1 MTYCKASTD
10 SAWPKHVGVVLNYLH
25 ERHCEPCNPSVPQA
39 ILRSLS
45 FLERVGGVQATQRLS
60 ELQVVRNT
68 VNQLTMDLQTG
79 APPKRQAP
87 VLPLAMIAALEITVC
102 DVSCSLYLR
111 GFAFYKLL
119 KLWAAA
125 RHSDLEGLDPS
136 SLVLTV
142 QGLEGRLDRTKTS
155 GPVFISRAAFLL
167 RPEWLATGV
176 EIWNHANM
184 AFERD
189 YFLPLPTADW
199 KGCLKSMASYSQM
212 VAFSKY
218 LWRSLRTLVRDQQ
231 SWVFSEQQMFASL
244 DAVTFWSEHS
254 ERNCL
259 NSVLAALEVPREQRD
274 YLGRWRA
281 TTASDEYIRSARVI
295 VMHLQMQ
302 AVQGLCAD
310 PSGNLRSLGIPE
322 LLDHLRS
329 ACLFCE
335 EEIRELREVLMI
347 PSAVIAAARVTADA
361 SLVKSLDETPPERQE
376 VNDVLVDAADS
387 APFFAVLGKRR
398 LLRLHKAGGCPA
410 TPSELRE

>member
-25 ERHCEPCNPSVPQA
+25 ERHCEPCNPSIPQA

-79 APPKRQAP
+79 ALPKRQAP

-155 GPVFISRAAFLL
+155 GPGRRVRFLPIFISRAAFLL

-199 KGCLKSMASYSQM
+199 KGCLKSMASYSQV

-218 LWRSLRTLVRDQQ
+218 LWRSLRTLVHDQQ
-231 SWVFSEQQMFASL
+231 SWVFSEQQMFASP

-254 ERNCL
+254 ERF
-259 NSVLAALEVPREQRD
+259 SFGSFGSAA
-274 YLGRWRA
+274 RA
-281 TTASDEYIRSARVI
+281 TR
-295 VMHLQMQ
+295 L
-302 AVQGLCAD
+302 
-310 PSGNLRSLGIPE
+310 LRSL
-322 LLDHLRS
+322 
-329 ACLFCE
+329 
-335 EEIRELREVLMI
+335 
-347 PSAVIAAARVTADA
+347 A
-361 SLVKSLDETPPERQE
+361 SYDFQ
-376 VNDVLVDAADS
+376 
-387 APFFAVLGKRR
+387 
-398 LLRLHKAGGCPA
+398 
-410 TPSELRE
+410 

>member
-1 MTYCKASTD
+1 
-10 SAWPKHVGVVLNYLH
+10 
-25 ERHCEPCNPSVPQA
+25 
-39 ILRSLS
+39 
-45 FLERVGGVQATQRLS
+45 LERVGGVQATQRLS

-199 KGCLKSMASYSQM
+199 KGCLKSMASYSKWWPFQNIYG
-212 VAFSKY
+212 ALCEPLF
-218 LWRSLRTLVRDQQ
+218 
-231 SWVFSEQQMFASL
+231 
-244 DAVTFWSEHS
+244 VTSSHGYFLNN
-254 ERNCL
+254 RCL
-259 NSVLAALEVPREQRD
+259 HDLSPVL
-274 YLGRWRA
+274 
-281 TTASDEYIRSARVI
+281 
-295 VMHLQMQ
+295 
-302 AVQGLCAD
+302 
-310 PSGNLRSLGIPE
+310 
-322 LLDHLRS
+322 
-329 ACLFCE
+329 
-335 EEIRELREVLMI
+335 
-347 PSAVIAAARVTADA
+347 
-361 SLVKSLDETPPERQE
+361 K
-376 VNDVLVDAADS
+376 ND
-387 APFFAVLGKRR
+387 KQ
-398 LLRLHKAGGCPA
+398 
-410 TPSELRE
+410 